1 MPNLNLNT
9 IALVSTLNPAPFN
22 GSPISEDYNDF
33 QDQTLLDLT
42 SVSTFINNVLI
53 PMLVALP
60 DSAIS
65 GLEGTSIY
73 GDSTNQTALFYD
85 QITGEPLTLTDSL
98 NQLAAQVSTSNLN
111 VGNLSI
117 QVGQLQ
123 QKLSSTNQNNIAITL
138 QNLTNSLN
146 VLNNQQIATD
156 AAVSEVQSVVNKT
169 QTARLTVNIPA
180 NSTTSNPIFWTNAFT
195 DNFYTTTLGLNDG
208 SAQCSMQGFVYGPP
222 GTGIAVTVT
231 NPTSSVQNITINAIA
246 IHD

>member
-22 GSPISEDYNDF
+22 GSPASEDYTDF

-42 SVSTFINNVLI
+42 SVTEFINNVLI

-60 DSAIS
+60 DNAIS

-85 QITGEPLTLTDSL
+85 TLTGEPLTLTDSL
-98 NQLAAQVSTSNLN
+98 VQLAAQVSTSNLN
-111 VGNLSI
+111 VSNLSI

-123 QKLSSTNQNNIAITL
+123 QKLSSTNQNNIAKTL

-146 VLNNQQIATD
+146 VLTDQQVATD
-156 AAVSEVQSVVNKT
+156 AAVSEIQSVVNKT
-169 QTARLTVNIPA
+169 QAIRVAATIPA
-180 NSTTSNPIFWTNAFT
+180 NSALSNPIFWNTAFT
-195 DNFYTTTLGLNDG
+195 DNNYTVSLGLQDP
-208 SAQCSMQGFVYGPP
+208 SAQCTIKGFVYEST
-222 GTGIAVTVT
+222 GTGVAVTVL
-231 NPTSSVQNITINAIA
+231 NSSNADQTVLINVIA